1 MNDLNDRSD
10 IYTLKPFS
18 IWGAT
23 IIFSVF
29 WIILFIFLNACG
41 QTSLYIKLLETILLV
56 ALCFFI
62 IMSMIIIFIYVI
74 IHLMNSKATIDICIS
89 SEKLRFDW
97 NTISISFLIGEE
109 FFSIKNGLFDSSLFK
124 DPESIIAGLLITVL
138 IAVQGFIV
146 LQLGMS
152 VCTRFKNQLFLYKR
166 HAFKTIDTLLSNLS
180 MGTFLVSIIFS
191 LYGDIDMGDEVK
203 AIVATIISINVCMFI
218 NKICFS
224 LFYSPE
230 NRHAIAVHEDYHFF
244 SLFENDDI
252 LS

>member
-1 MNDLNDRSD
+1 MNNLNNKKD
-10 IYTLKPFS
+10 IYTLKSFS
-18 IWGAT
+18 ILGIT
-23 IIFSVF
+23 SIFLLF
-29 WIILFIFLNACG
+29 WIPILMICRSCG
-41 QTSLYIKLLETILLV
+41 QTSLFIDLFSSTLLIDFSFLFCVIFLLLGIK
-56 ALCFFI
+56 FFTKY
-62 IMSMIIIFIYVI
+62 SGCSPQEVY
-74 IHLMNSKATIDICIS
+74 
-89 SEKLRFDW
+89 FDW
-97 NTISISFLIGEE
+97 NIISMIFVVCEE
-109 FFSIKNGLFDSSLFK
+109 FFLIKSGLFDSSLFK
-124 DPESIIAGLLITVL
+124 DSEGIIASILIIVL
-138 IAVQGFIV
+138 IVVQGFIA

-152 VCTRFKNQLFLYKR
+152 VCTRFKNQLFLYNR

-230 NRHAIAVHEDYHFF
+230 NRHAIDVCGDYHFF
-244 SLFENDDI
+244 SLFENDDS

>member
-1 MNDLNDRSD
+1 MNNLNNKND
-10 IYTLKPFS
+10 IYTLKSFS
-18 IWGAT
+18 IWGIT
-23 IIFSVF
+23 SIFLLF
-29 WIILFIFLNACG
+29 WIPIFMICRSYG
-41 QTSLYIKLLETILLV
+41 QTSLFISLFFSTLLINLFFLGCVTLL
-56 ALCFFI
+56 LC
-62 IMSMIIIFIYVI
+62 VI
-74 IHLMNSKATIDICIS
+74 NERSPRKVH
-89 SEKLRFDW
+89 FDW
-97 NTISISFLIGEE
+97 NIISMIFVVCEEVFLIK
-109 FFSIKNGLFDSSLFK
+109 IGLFDASIFN

-138 IAVQGFIV
+138 IAVQGFIA

-152 VCTRFKNQLFLYKR
+152 VCTRFKNQLFLYNR

-203 AIVATIISINVCMFI
+203 VIVVAIISINVCMFI

-230 NRHAIAVHEDYHFF
+230 NRHAIDVCGDYHFF
-244 SLFENDDI
+244 SLFENDDR

>member
-1 MNDLNDRSD
+1 MKSLENKNDV
-10 IYTLKPFS
+10 YTLKLFS
-18 IWGAT
+18 IWGIT
-23 IIFSVF
+23 SVF
-29 WIILFIFLNACG
+29 FLFWIPIFMICRSYG
-41 QTSLYIKLLETILLV
+41 QTSLFINLFFSTLLINLFFLGCVTLL
-56 ALCFFI
+56 LR
-62 IMSMIIIFIYVI
+62 VI
-74 IHLMNSKATIDICIS
+74 NGRSPQKVY
-89 SEKLRFDW
+89 FDW
-97 NTISISFLIGEE
+97 NIISMIFVVCEE

-124 DPESIIAGLLITVL
+124 DPEGIIASILIIVL

-230 NRHAIAVHEDYHFF
+230 NRHAIDVCGDYHFF
-244 SLFENDDI
+244 SLFENDDR